1 MLKERVIDAAKL
13 ALSAGDKKSL
23 TLFVGIV
30 PLKTF
35 KANVSVIYKRDDL
48 KNPEREI
55 FEIWKSLKELK
66 KRHRLRSLRLIAV
79 IKNRLYEFKEET
91 IDDRGEIEKLKKLL
105 G

>member
-35 KANVSVIYKRDDL
+35 KADVSVIYKKDDL

-55 FEIWKSLKELK
+55 FEIWKELGK
-66 KRHRLRSLRLIAV
+66 LRKRRRLRSLKMIAV
-79 IKNRLYEFKEET
+79 IKNQLYEFKEET
-91 IDDRGEIEKLKKLL
+91 IADRGEIEELKKLL